1 MSASNDELLLYNAAG
16 NGKLEV
22 VKELLSKGTG
32 TGYRDVVSYLVIFI
46 VKGIFI
52 IIDNSVVVVDE
63 EMMMMLICVAS
74 IKLQN

>member
-22 VKELLSKGTG
+22 VEELLSKGTG

-46 VKGIFI
+46 VPSYIYYHR
-52 IIDNSVVVVDE
+52 
-63 EMMMMLICVAS
+63 
-74 IKLQN
+74 